1 MWLNNLTRKN
11 FWGVEA
17 KCFKS
22 YNVSGGLKHLG
33 VKTFGGLTFAEG
45 KYC

>member
-1 MWLNNLTRKN
+1 MWLNNLTWKICR
-11 FWGVEA
+11 GVEA
-17 KCFKS
+17 KCFKG

-33 VKTFGGLTFAEG
+33 VKTFGGLTLAEG